1 MSIWTQLY
9 LYQHSI
15 PLVNPRGIRTFPLI
29 ILQYQCQYGHIFF
42 CINTQYNS
50 QSISIF
56 QESDSGL
63 MFIQIS
69 MLQIKLMDVIKGF
82 ASLYIS
88 VVKLITIQVRHNYLQ
103 KYIGQLNCNTR
114 FAQLMIS
121 AFRFTDNAESNLSRC
136 VQVYN

>member
-15 PLVNPRGIRTFPLI
+15 FLVNPRGIRTIPFNNTLVSI
-29 ILQYQCQYGHIFF
+29 SIFFF

-114 FAQLMIS
+114 FAQLS
-121 AFRFTDNAESNLSRC
+121 AFRFTDNAQSNLSGC